1 MIESA
6 AVLCWLKALCSN
18 LIQFSS
24 IICWVFRTVQLI
36 AEVKVQNAKT
46 KFGKDES
53 YGMLVEYSGLLLVF
67 IFILN
72 LLPLYDG

>member
-6 AVLCWLKALCSN
+6 AVLCSLKTLCSN
-18 LIQFSS
+18 PIQFSS
-24 IICWVFRTVQLI
+24 IICCVFRTVQLI
-36 AEVKVQNAKT
+36 SEVKVQNAKT

-53 YGMLVEYSGLLLVF
+53 YGMLVGYSGLLLVF
-67 IFILN
+67 IFILI

>member
-1 MIESA
+1 MIESV
-6 AVLCWLKALCSN
+6 AVLYWLKALGSN
-18 LIQFSS
+18 PIQFSS
-24 IICWVFRTVQLI
+24 IICWVFRTVQLKAQVNVRN
-36 AEVKVQNAKT
+36 AET

-53 YGMLVEYSGLLLVF
+53 CGMLVEYSGLLLVF

>member
-6 AVLCWLKALCSN
+6 AVLCSLKTLCSN
-18 LIQFSS
+18 PIQFSS
-24 IICWVFRTVQLI
+24 IICCVFRTVQLI
-36 AEVKVQNAKT
+36 SEVKVQNAKT
-46 KFGKDES
+46 KFGEDES

-67 IFILN
+67 IFILI

>member
-6 AVLCWLKALCSN
+6 AVLSSLKTLCSN
-18 LIQFSS
+18 PIQFSS
-24 IICWVFRTVQLI
+24 IICCVFRTVQLI
-36 AEVKVQNAKT
+36 SEVKVQNAKT